1 MTQIVETVPFNYQEI
16 RTELDEQFRD
26 AGYDTSYGSNVSHL
40 TNIMSYIVSMLNANT
55 ALNINETILSYATKR
70 ENVLEVARN
79 FSYEAQKARSYVY
92 NVDLILSPGKHIIPQ
107 WTAFTGNGH
116 TYYMISNEINVDVP
130 QGSENYTVSIIVKEG
145 IRYTYQDDPES
156 LTTTISQITENGQ
169 TITQYYMDIPYMNV
183 EHEGLEVFC
192 SYYDE
197 YGLYHDKIKFQEKFS
212 TFIEADDQLE
222 EQFIRIDNTEYK
234 TPRIYFKYAGSG
246 TGLAEGSDV
255 YVNILV
261 TSGTDGSLGNLNTA
275 ELKCDLAGVT
285 CTNITLASTGQ
296 DEETIQNIKNNAP
309 VVYNSSNR
317 LVVADDYRGACNRD
331 TRIHDSIIWGGEKE
345 FPKSPGHIWFSFIPS
360 LVEKQYPSD
369 ELNLKFER
377 ENSDFEWVYSLT
389 SEDDDE
395 NMNNANEYYDA
406 NYLPGS
412 TIRSTSYD
420 KNGNLINPG
429 IWDNIDSLSIP
440 TLVYHHRHPIFCEF
454 NYEIEVLKYTI
465 YENQTSVRKEI
476 FDIINN
482 AFKGHDSVE
491 YEKFEIEYFN
501 ASIIKRIQNRVTDI
515 SGFKLQCL
523 NRLVLNRRT
532 LCIENQNPNYR
543 DIYIPLHVP
552 YEKYFDDD
560 GYLNPDIL
568 PSIDTIGFAKYI
580 DDYEAHSTADIFT
593 DWSWLQKDKNE
604 GILQRNQALIVAPIK
619 IKHTYRYNV
628 EQNTG
633 LKVFPIPFRI
643 YPDQFGNLDSADYT
657 FTNVTVYLRDTKKEP
672 IDSQDLLKFN
682 ENNGWYIDLEKPSKL
697 YIGNNVELKQTSY
710 IEIIYTGFCG
720 FYYLFNSYTKEIL
733 IHLFVDNT
741 VEGFRDEAL
750 AGGDV
755 DPEADKKECYL
766 YTIDDYYLNTNND
779 HYLYTEAQLE
789 HGQNYVQLADIIPKS
804 RLTYNTNTN
813 SPMAYLYSVDTKYL
827 YTNDKYYLTTNGY
840 AQETD
845 EENSYT
851 GPIVKEINE
860 NMYLRSSLKADLFY
874 KNKFLNLKY
883 QSPNFQVIRN
893 VIPYLRA
900 VEFKSIENELY
911 S

>member
-1 MTQIVETVPFNYQEI
+1 MSQIIETVPFNYQEI
-16 RTELDEQFRD
+16 RTELDQQFRNE
-26 AGYDTSYGSNVSHL
+26 GYDTSYGSNVSHL
-40 TNIMSYIVSMLNANT
+40 TNIMAYIVSMLNVNT

-92 NVDLILSPGKHIIPQ
+92 NVDLILTPGKHIIPQ
-107 WTAFTGNGH
+107 WTSFTGNGH

-130 QGSENYTVSIIVKEG
+130 QDSENYTVSIVVKEG
-145 IRYTYQDDPES
+145 TRYTYQDDPAS

-169 TITQYYMDIPYMNV
+169 TVTQYYMDIPYMNV

-246 TGLAEGSDV
+246 QGLAEGSDV

-261 TSGTDGSLGNLNTA
+261 TSGADGSLGDLSTA
-275 ELKCDLAGVT
+275 SLTCDLSGVT

-296 DEETIQNIKNNAP
+296 NEETTQNIKNNAP
-309 VVYNSSNR
+309 IVYNSSNR

-360 LVEKQYPSD
+360 LEEKQYPSD

-377 ENSDFEWVYSLT
+377 EYSDFEWNYSL
-389 SEDDDE
+389 SEDE
-395 NMNNANEYYDA
+395 MNDNLETANKYYDA
-406 NYLPGS
+406 NYIPGS

-420 KNGNLINPG
+420 KNGNLLNPG
-429 IWDNIDSLSIP
+429 IWDSIDSLSIP

-454 NYEIEVLKYTI
+454 NYEIEVLKYAI
-465 YENQTSVRKEI
+465 YENQASVREEI
-476 FDIINN
+476 FNIIND
-482 AFKGHDSVE
+482 AFKGNDSVE

-501 ASIIKRIQNRVTDI
+501 ASIIKRIQNRITDI

-532 LCIENQNPNYR
+532 LCIENQNPEYR

-552 YEKYFDDD
+552 YEDYFDSE
-560 GYLNPDIL
+560 GYLLPDIL
-568 PSIDTIGFAKYI
+568 PSIDTKDFAKYI
-580 DDYEAHSTADIFT
+580 PDYAEHSTADIFT
-593 DWSWLQKDKNE
+593 DWSWLQSDKDK
-604 GILQRNQALIVAPIK
+604 GILQKNQSLIIAPIK
-619 IKHTYRYNV
+619 IKHTFKYTV
-628 EQNTG
+628 GENTEIR
-633 LKVFPIPFRI
+633 VIPIPFRI
-643 YPDQFGNLDSADYT
+643 YPDQYSTLESSEYT
-657 FTNVTVYLRDTKKEP
+657 YENVKVYLRDTEKEP
-672 IDSQDLLKFN
+672 IDSQDILEFD
-682 ENNGWYIDLEKPSKL
+682 ENNGWYNNSERPTTIYL
-697 YIGNNVELKQTSY
+697 GNNVELKETNY
-710 IEIIYTGFCG
+710 VEIIYTGNCG

-733 IHLFVDNT
+733 IHLFVDGT
-741 VEGFRDEAL
+741 VDGYRDEAL

-755 DPEADKKECYL
+755 DPGMDNQECYL
-766 YTIDDYYLNTNND
+766 YSIDDYYLNTNND
-779 HYLYTEAQLE
+779 YYLYTEAQLE
-789 HGQNYVQLADIIPKS
+789 SNQNYVQLADFIPKS
-804 RLTYNTNTN
+804 RLTYSAATN

-827 YTNDKYYLTTNGY
+827 YTSDSYYLTTNGY
-840 AQETD
+840 IQTSD

-851 GPIVKEINE
+851 GPIVKDINE
-860 NMYLRSSLKADLFY
+860 NMYLRSALKADLFLRNRY
-874 KNKFLNLKY
+874 LDLRY

-893 VIPYLRA
+893 VIPYLRT
-900 VEFKSIENELY
+900 VEFKSIEKELNA
-911 S
+911 